1 MRTRRNHFVIKITS
15 GIALMSAAQIALAQS
30 DTSSTEPLDISSVS
44 KISRIQ
50 DNIDRATARHSLYSD
65 ASDLYGEYSAFKT
78 KTAKENGIS
87 WSMDLS
93 YLQQWGRSNGGSPA
107 GQWLATPSLDWNLF
121 QNDSIGTGSLQFAYT
136 WVRYSTNQNGA
147 DIQNNLGLLTPNN
160 DFGTRQ
166 NTFSQLT
173 YTQALPGNQ
182 VLISVGQ
189 YPFYNFDGNQYLS
202 SQQQNFNNDILSQ
215 NGTSTYATAGLGSY
229 IQINPSSTLQFAT
242 GFQSADNISGSTL
255 STKHFGDGGYSWFAY
270 AQWTPKFEGLGSAQ
284 YSMTYYQVPSV
295 RLQSPKSHGWS
306 FNAVQN
312 LNDSWAVF
320 GRANQAS
327 GYTTAIKSSYA
338 LGAALNNPLQRSPTD
353 QIGLALGYSDVAK
366 SSLNSNNLRNEQLI
380 ELYWN
385 WTIAKGLLITPDVQY
400 VRNPGANPSRDNAW
414 TLSLRSTLMF

>member
-1 MRTRRNHFVIKITS
+1 MRKRSNHFVIKIAS
-15 GIALMSAAQIALAQS
+15 GIALMSAAQIASAQS

-65 ASDLYGEYSAFKT
+65 ASDFYGEYSTFKT

-136 WVRYSTNQNGA
+136 WVRYGTNQNGA

-166 NTFSQLT
+166 NTFAQLT